1 MATCISPLSLINGMS
16 QFKNIL
22 SLSFRDYSHEWRMSG
37 CFVLALASV
46 LAPMMILFG
55 LKFGI
60 VSSMVNDL
68 VENPDNREIK
78 AIGSGSY
85 TEAWLD
91 ELSARKDVAFIIPK
105 TRALAATIQL
115 KSKTAG
121 RIYST
126 ELLATAAG
134 DPLLR
139 EVSQTPR
146 GFNSVILSEEIAT
159 KLNVTKGDIIDGS
172 LARQFRG
179 KRERVHID
187 LKVLDIAPGHVV
199 SRKVAFVSLDLLLAS
214 ESFKDGRAVPKLG
227 WNGDSEPQSKR
238 KYPSFRLYA
247 QSIYEVE
254 QLVDD
259 LNQQGVE
266 VKANLAQIKTVQSI
280 DQNLTI
286 IFWIIACVGAVG
298 FSFSLGASLWA
309 NVDRKHKELS
319 ILRLVGFQGGKII
332 LFPVLQ
338 SMYTGILGW
347 LLAVLI
353 YLMAEQSIN
362 QILAPNLQIE
372 RVICYLLPEH
382 FFWALGLTIS
392 VAAGAAILGGVRAS
406 RIEPS
411 DGLRDI

>member
-1 MATCISPLSLINGMS
+1 MA

-60 VSSMVNDL
+60 VSSMVNEL
-68 VENPDNREIK
+68 IENPNNREIR
-78 AIGSGSY
+78 AVGSGHY
-85 TEAWLD
+85 TQEWF
-91 ELSARKDVAFIIPK
+91 EQFSQHPDVAFLIPK

-115 KSKTAG
+115 KSDQAG
-121 RIYST
+121 RIFSP
-126 ELLATAAG
+126 ELLATAEG
-134 DPLLR
+134 DPLLKDMPR
-139 EVSQTPR
+139 KPR
-146 GFNSVILSEEIAT
+146 GYNQVILSDAIAK
-159 KLNVTKGDIIDGS
+159 KLMVKAGDRIDGS

-179 KRERVHID
+179 KRERVHIE
-187 LKVLDIAPGHVV
+187 LTVLDIVPQQVV
-199 SRKVAFVSLDLLLAS
+199 GRKIAFISLDLLLAS
-214 ESFKDGRAVPKLG
+214 ESFKDGRAVEAMG
-227 WNGDSEPQSKR
+227 WQGDMERTTSRE
-238 KYPSFRLYA
+238 YPSFRLYA
-247 QSIYEVE
+247 KSIYEVE
-254 QLVDD
+254 NLVRELEKDGI
-259 LNQQGVE
+259 N
-266 VKANLAQIKTVQSI
+266 VKANLAQIHTVQSI

-332 LFPVLQ
+332 MFPVLQ

-362 QILAPNLQIE
+362 QILAPNLQIN
-372 RVICYLLPEH
+372 RVICYLLPQH
-382 FFWALGLTIS
+382 FFWALGLTLS
-392 VAAGAAILGGVRAS
+392 VAATAAVLGGIRAS